1 MAINTAI
8 ALVSLQTVKDML
20 DIKEATKDPL
30 LELLIDSVSQ
40 RFNTKLRRILAHT
53 TYTDLLM
60 DGSGAEWLYLP
71 AYPISEITS
80 VIENGDTL
88 VKGTDYHAY
97 FMAGALR
104 KAPGAGWSDEAQVLK
119 LTFKAGYVCLTNPT
133 TGQTALPSDI
143 KLAAIKQ
150 IGWEYNKQK
159 AKSWGESSRSY
170 PDGSQSF
177 SESGDLLPE
186 VMKVLDQYMN
196 PYIG

>member
-1 MAINTAI
+1 MINTAI
-8 ALVSLQTVKDML
+8 ALVSLQTVKDTL
-20 DIKEATKDPL
+20 DIKEATKDTL

-40 RFNTKLRRILAHT
+40 RFNTKLRRVLAHT
-53 TYTDLLM
+53 TYTDSLF
-60 DGSGAEWLYLP
+60 DGSGNEWLYLP

-80 VIENGDTL
+80 VTEDDVLL
-88 VKGTDYHAY
+88 VKETDYKIY
-97 FMAGALR
+97 YMAGALR
-104 KAPGAGWSDEAQVLK
+104 KALGALWSTEPQGLK
-119 LTFKAGYVCLTNPT
+119 ISYKAGYVCLTAPSV
-133 TGQTALPSDI
+133 GQTALPSDI